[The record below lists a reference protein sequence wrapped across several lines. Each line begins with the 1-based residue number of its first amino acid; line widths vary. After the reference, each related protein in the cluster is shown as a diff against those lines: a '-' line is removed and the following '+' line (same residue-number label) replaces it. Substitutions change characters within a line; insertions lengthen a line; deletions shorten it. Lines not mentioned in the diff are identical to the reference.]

1 MLAFKDFL
9 FITKEVPYVLFEE
22 LSSILQNV
30 SNLVEYQLSSV
41 IYEVLIRK
49 NWFKYLLLLIYA

>member
-1 MLAFKDFL
+1 MLTFKDFL

-22 LSSILQNV
+22 LSSTISKL

-49 NWFKYLLLLIYA
+49 N